1 MMLLFGRAGPLMP
14 MAAIAPPRLTV
25 HLSQTPRLNTAL
37 PPPAAIQ
44 QSRSRR
50 SATPGESRNKPVEA
64 VPGRVSPFATP
75 ANSVI
80 TPATTNLDAR
90 TMIEHGRS
98 MIEQESRQRML
109 DPMFVQPSPKSTPL
123 SPLAR
128 ALTAPVVGERRL
140 TDNIH
145 QYTLVDG
152 RRLCFT
158 TPPALDITNRD
169 GPAPRD
175 FAVATNCP
183 R

>member
-1 MMLLFGRAGPLMP
+1 
-14 MAAIAPPRLTV
+14 
-25 HLSQTPRLNTAL
+25 
-37 PPPAAIQ
+37 
-44 QSRSRR
+44 
-50 SATPGESRNKPVEA
+50 
-64 VPGRVSPFATP
+64 
-75 ANSVI
+75 
-80 TPATTNLDAR
+80 
-90 TMIEHGRS
+90 MIEHGRS

-109 DPMFVQPSPKSTPL
+109 DPMFAQPTPKSTPL

-128 ALTAPVVGERRL
+128 ALTAPVIGERRL

-145 QYTLVDG
+145 QYTLADG

-158 TPPALDITNRD
+158 TPPALDIANRD